1 MNKLLDSIQSSNF
14 VPHKARILVEFHSR
28 RESEPVKLEQ
38 DLYQLMLIFDK
49 HFPSLFPATRV
60 MGKVHTQVSLLVQFI
75 ARAKA
80 KYFHFLFC
88 YYYIFSVR
96 RTFPNVVYTVVNALS
111 EISKFSGSTPF
122 WIKPLSSLYN
132 FFPSLWTNF
141 EGFPRKLN
149 MDLYQSTFFLQLVS
163 LKITDL
169 CFSIHAKAS

>member
-60 MGKVHTQVSLLVQFI
+60 MGKVHTQVSLLVQFV

-141 EGFPRKLN
+141 EEFPRKLN

>member
-1 MNKLLDSIQSSNF
+1 
-14 VPHKARILVEFHSR
+14 
-28 RESEPVKLEQ
+28 
-38 DLYQLMLIFDK
+38 MLIFDK

-96 RTFPNVVYTVVNALS
+96 RTFPNVVWSMPYQKSQNFQAPLPFGSSHFPPYT
-111 EISKFSGSTPF
+111 
-122 WIKPLSSLYN
+122 N

-141 EGFPRKLN
+141 EEFPRKLN